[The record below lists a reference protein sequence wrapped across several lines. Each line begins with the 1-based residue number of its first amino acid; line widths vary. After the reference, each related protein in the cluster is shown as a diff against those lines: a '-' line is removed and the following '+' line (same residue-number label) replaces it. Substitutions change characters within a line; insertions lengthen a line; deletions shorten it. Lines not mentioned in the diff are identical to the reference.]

1 MRTVATAG
9 HVDHGKSSLVLAL
22 TGTDPDRFPEEKARG
37 LTIDLGFAF
46 ATLPSGA
53 TIAFVDVPGHVRF
66 IKNMLAG
73 VGAVDLALLV
83 VAATEGWMPQTEEHL
98 RILGLLGVDH
108 GLIALTKADLV
119 DDETL
124 ELARLDVEEH
134 VAGTPFAAVPVV
146 VCDARSGRGLDDLRA
161 ALDVAVAAAAPRSD
175 AGRPRLW
182 VDRVFAAKG
191 AGTVVTGTLTGG
203 ALVVDD
209 ELVVAGRD
217 LTVRVRGLESAKRAC
232 TRVEPGS
239 RVAVNLVG
247 VEHRDL
253 SRGDALVR
261 AEQWRTPTV
270 VDVAVTTLPGER
282 LARRSRV
289 QVYAG
294 SGEHVATLRLLDDD
308 GRFARLRLP
317 VPLPLVPGDRL
328 VVRDPGRGRTVAGVE
343 VLELEPRGRL
353 ADAPARLALPLGPRL
368 VATHPWLA
376 VSDLGPRAGLPD
388 PDVDALVDD
397 LVAAHTAERVG
408 EWIVAPAERTRLR
421 DEVARRVAAHHRE
434 RPAEPGADLGGLAA
448 ALRIDPARLR
458 AALDDTPGLVVE
470 RGVVR
475 DATHVGAVADSPE
488 GQAVVARF
496 AATPFAPPDP
506 KDVDAPIAVVRALVR
521 AGALV
526 DVDGI
531 VFARSALDDARDV
544 VVARLAERGTVT
556 VADVRDALGSS
567 RKYVLA
573 IVAWLDRTGVT
584 RRRGDDR
591 IPGPTSGLT
600 GR

>member
-9 HVDHGKSSLVLAL
+9 HVDHGKSSLVLTL

-46 ATLPSGA
+46 VTLPSG
-53 TIAFVDVPGHVRF
+53 TEIAFVDVPGHVRF

-98 RILGLLGVDH
+98 RILELLGVDH
-108 GLIALTKADLV
+108 GLVALTKADLV

-134 VAGTPFAAVPVV
+134 VEGTAFATAPVV
-146 VCDARSGRGLDDLRA
+146 VCDARSGRGLADLAA
-161 ALDVAVAAAAPRSD
+161 ALDAVVATTPARPD
-175 AGRPRLW
+175 TDRPRLW
-182 VDRVFAAKG
+182 IDRVFAAKG

-203 ALVVDD
+203 PLAVDD
-209 ELVVAGRD
+209 ELAVAGRG
-217 LTVRVRGLESAKRAC
+217 LTARVRGLESAKQSRS
-232 TRVEPGS
+232 RVEPGS

-253 SRGDALVR
+253 ARGDALVR
-261 AEQWRTPTV
+261 PGQWRTPTV
-270 VDVAVTTLPGER
+270 VDVALHTLPGVD
-282 LARRSRV
+282 LPRRARV
-289 QVYAG
+289 QVYVG
-294 SGEHVATLRLLDDD
+294 SGEHAATLRRLDPD

-328 VVRDPGRGRTVAGVE
+328 VVRDPGRGRTVAGAE

-376 VSDLGPRAGLPD
+376 LDELPARTGLTETALHDL
-388 PDVDALVDD
+388 VTD
-397 LVAAHTAERVG
+397 LVAAGDADRVDG
-408 EWIVAPAERTRLR
+408 WLVAPTERTRLR
-421 DEVARRVAAHHRE
+421 DEVRRRVADHHRD
-434 RPAEPGADLGGLAA
+434 RPTEPGLDLGGVAA
-448 ALRIDPARLR
+448 ALRIDPDRLR
-458 AALDDTPGLVVE
+458 AALVDTPDLVVE
-470 RGVVR
+470 RGTVR
-475 DATHVGAVADSPE
+475 DAAHVGSVADSPE
-488 GQAVVARF
+488 ALAVVARF
-496 AATPFAPPDP
+496 AASPFAPPAP
-506 KDVDAPIAVVRALVR
+506 SEVDAPIALVRALVR
-521 AGALV
+521 SGALV
-526 DVDGI
+526 DVDGT
-531 VFARSALDDARDV
+531 VFAAEALADAKRQ
-544 VVARLAERGTVT
+544 VVALLAERDSVT
-556 VADVRDALGSS
+556 VADVRDTLGSS
-567 RKYVLA
+567 RKFVLP

-600 GR
+600 AR